1 MPRIFW
7 NWANAA
13 LSIGDAPTHLLNQ
26 NRLAR
31 SQLGRLMVPLN
42 LEHGQLIV
50 LTELLRR
57 YRDTNHLSV
66 EHDAETIA
74 LWDLC
79 GQFEAMADKRPNAEE
94 IE

>member
-1 MPRIFW
+1 M
-7 NWANAA
+7 
-13 LSIGDAPTHLLNQ
+13 T
-26 NRLAR
+26 
-31 SQLGRLMVPLN
+31 PLN
-42 LEHGQLIV
+42 VEHEQLIV
-50 LTELLRR
+50 LTEFLRR

-94 IE
+94 IEKAREAVAIAAWDSLSD